1 MNDVLNRSVSFV
13 SFLFLEENLFFFSF
27 SPKMA
32 AKMEQTEKYLHPE
45 KIAFAIYD
53 VKLINHKSRGNPRY
67 LGGIL
72 FDCEICSTIP
82 AKQSALPSYCSLHVP
97 LSSGEYLFARKTKYF
112 A

>member
-82 AKQSALPSYCSLHVP
+82 AKQSALPSYCSL
-97 LSSGEYLFARKTKYF
+97 SRGEYLFARKTKYF